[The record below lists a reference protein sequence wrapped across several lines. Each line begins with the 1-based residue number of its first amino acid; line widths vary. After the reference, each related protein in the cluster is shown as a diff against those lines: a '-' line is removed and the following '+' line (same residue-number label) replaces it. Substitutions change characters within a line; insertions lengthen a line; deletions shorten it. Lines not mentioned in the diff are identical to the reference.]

1 MANSR
6 TRIYEKE
13 DYGDL
18 FEAHSKSREYNPVAA
33 FDPSSQYKERTQQRL
48 QDIQML
54 ARGAQRQYE
63 LDQMYLKAG
72 GDQGVRS
79 LQLQATQSTTTS
91 EAFKSL
97 LGLSTVA
104 MKTYSTIKENNDTYN
119 AEVKELQALNLYSD
133 DAPQLTPE
141 QQRHEVEKQTAI
153 KADSKAAAIVAT
165 DLEKEGTL
173 QGHGI
178 AHAIQQTT
186 VYNFLKGAENNVF
199 AAISAYPP
207 FLYAYFNATPPEKQP
222 KGLAETRAFVNE
234 ANRLFFR
241 QTGMYAA
248 SHADKVKLARSI
260 RGVADNFTLQHNT
273 NYIKTERGENLAD
286 AKAFVSTLSDAFGT
300 QTGLSAQELWNRASD
315 RYLQGN
321 VGYHDNPRGGNRA
334 AMENLLQEA
343 VDSKNMG
350 LLNALRTVEK
360 VPGNKGTALGKEYD
374 DLFDKYERQ
383 LRQQAVQDW
392 GLKQSEDKVEVG
404 KILQNYME
412 NPTAPGA
419 RRQAIDS
426 LLANGSEEALKQAQ
440 LLADK
445 GFNYDPTKAIELERM
460 RANGQ
465 RIDQDMLEGLRRSGT
480 ISDDEYKRY
489 STRGPIAEAEKGV
502 DKFLKS
508 VSGSYKAAMQN
519 NAPATSLT
527 QELKLQ
533 LISRHQLFMDELKQ
547 SLMMEINVNPN
558 LASDNSALSKLVEQ
572 KAAVLMQRPQYKL
585 QRDPDKG
592 WYFQGDLGAAQNQVK
607 AWRGS
612 YYDYS
617 SLPAEKIFSP
627 RLGLSIGQVSPGR
640 DRFIP
645 YDSLRSDVK
654 AVLAGKDA
662 SNNTRLMAKK
672 FGLSTPAF
680 VDQQLK
686 SYGLPGLSALRE
698 SQEGQAL
705 MPGANGDIRDASHA
719 MQMFRS
725 FGFPKK
731 SAAYLSGNLQQE
743 SGINGRR
750 EWVLDDGAGRNGGIV
765 SWNRGR
771 LNRLE
776 QRYGRNVKQIT
787 EVEQLNFM
795 LDEMKTYYKT
805 AYRIFMN
812 PNSTDQELRRASYM
826 YWGWRDEG
834 DRYKYAASLEKYG
847 RI

>member
-18 FEAHSKSREYNPVAA
+18 FEAHSKSREYNPVGA

-79 LQLQATQSTTTS
+79 LQLQATQTTTTT
-91 EAFKSL
+91 EAFKGL

-104 MKTYSTIKENNDTYN
+104 MKTYSTIKENNDNYN
-119 AEVKELQALNLYSD
+119 AELKEIEAVGLGMDPTIQ
-133 DAPQLTPE
+133 PTPE
-141 QQRHEVEKQTAI
+141 QQKHEVEKQTAI
-153 KADSKAAAIVAT
+153 KADSRAAAEVAT
-165 DLEKEGTL
+165 DLEKDGTL
-173 QGHGI
+173 EGKGV
-178 AHAIQQTT
+178 AHALQQTT
-186 VYNFLKGAENNVF
+186 VYNSTKGAENNTF
-199 AAISAYPP
+199 AAIAAYPA
-207 FLYAYFNATPPEKQP
+207 FLFELKNATPAEKLP
-222 KGLAETRAFVNE
+222 KTPAETQAFLLE

-241 QTGMYAA
+241 QTGMYGA
-248 SHADKVKLARSI
+248 SHADKVKLARSMAGI
-260 RGVADNFTLQHNT
+260 GQNFMLQQVSGQ
-273 NYIKTERGENLAD
+273 IKIERDENLAD
-286 AKAFVSTLSDAFGT
+286 ARGFISTLSDAYGT
-300 QTGLSAQELWNRASD
+300 KTGLTAQEIWNRASG

-321 VGYHDNPRGGNRA
+321 VGYHDNTRGGNRA

-460 RANGQ
+460 RSDGQ

-558 LASDNSALSKLVEQ
+558 LASDNAALSKLVEQ

-592 WYFQGDLGAAQNQVK
+592 WYFQGDLNAASNHVK

-617 SLPAEKIFSP
+617 SLPAEKIFGP
-627 RLGLSIGQVSPGR
+627 RVGLSFGQVSPGR

-654 AVLAGKDA
+654 AVLGGKDA
-662 SNNTRLMAKK
+662 SNNTRLIAKK

-686 SYGLPGLSALRE
+686 AYGLPGLSALRE

-725 FGFPKK
+725 VGFPKK
-731 SAAYLSGNLQQE
+731 SAAYLAGNLQQE
-743 SGINGRR
+743 SGVNGRR

-795 LDEMKTYYKT
+795 LDEMKTHYKT

-826 YWGWRDEG
+826 YWGFGEVG
-834 DRYKYAASLEKYG
+834 ARYTYATRLETYG